1 MHKKFVMKSILNI
14 SIISLLFFIGSGCQK
29 SYLEEKPLAVIAPD
43 NLYVNKSGF
52 ESGLY
57 GLYSLWREER
67 KGINGSSNDMAI
79 TAAVSGVDN
88 TFSLRPAGNAPE
100 QVFND
105 FGVRL
110 NPSDAYIGRVWEWL
124 YKTINAANTL
134 IDRSSNPS
142 INWTEKEKNQ
152 IVGEAKLI
160 RAWAYR
166 HLTFLYGAVPLNLSE
181 SKGST
186 IKTDWERTPVAEVRA
201 AMIKDLLDAEAGMAD
216 VAILE
221 GRASKVVAQH
231 YLAELYLTI
240 GDYQK
245 AREKALLV
253 TQNTNYNLILSRYG
267 TQATLPGTP
276 FTDMFIDKNSNRSQG
291 NREALWVIQN
301 EYLSTGGDANIMRRW
316 WVNRYNDIRVGNP
329 FKNPLTFSQEL
340 GGRGLG
346 RFAVTKYAFS
356 VYGPGDHRG
365 SSFAWRFFYLMNNSA
380 SLPTNANANT
390 IASCVT
396 PGYTSG
402 PSGGRI
408 GVDTIRLSVN
418 CIEPLPNAATA
429 ANWPSIRKWDWAP
442 ADPADVQNSSNFN
455 DQIYLRLAETFLLLA
470 EAQFRLGDL
479 PQAAKTLNIIRARA
493 NAGAIT
499 PAQVTLDFILDERS
513 RELVSEEHRRYTLLR
528 TRTWFTR
535 TQLYNKYAGP
545 KITLRDTILPIPQ
558 SVIDANLTKK
568 MPQNPGY

>member
-1 MHKKFVMKSILNI
+1 MKSIIKI
-14 SIISLLFFIGSGCQK
+14 SFLLTLFFAVAGCKK
-29 SYLEEKPLAVIAPD
+29 SFLEEKPLAVIAPE
-43 NLYVNKSGF
+43 NLYVNKAGF
-52 ESGLY
+52 EAGLY

-79 TAAVSGVDN
+79 TAVVSGVDN
-88 TFSLRPAGNAPE
+88 AYSLRPAGNAPE

-110 NPSDAYIGRVWEWL
+110 NPANAYIRRVWEWL
-124 YKTINAANTL
+124 YSVVNAANTL

-142 INWTEKEKNQ
+142 INWTETEKKQ

-166 HLTFLYGAVPLNLSE
+166 HLTFLYGPVPLNLSE

-186 IKTDWERTPVAEVRA
+186 IKTDWDRTSVAEVRA
-201 AMIKDLLDAEAGMAD
+201 AMERDLLDAEAGMAD
-216 VAILE
+216 VAIVE

-245 AREKALLV
+245 ANDKALLV
-253 TQNTNYNLILSRYG
+253 TQNTNYNLITARYG
-267 TQATLPGTP
+267 TQAALPGTP
-276 FTDMFIDKNSNRSQG
+276 FTDMFLDKNSNRSQG

-301 EYLSTGGDANIMRRW
+301 EYLSIGGDANIMRRW
-316 WVNRYNDIRVGNP
+316 WVNRYNDIRVGSP
-329 FKNPLTFSQEL
+329 LKNPLTFSAEL

-365 SSFAWRFFYLMNNSA
+365 SSFAWRFFYIMNNPA

-390 IASCVT
+390 VATCTT
-396 PGYTSG
+396 PGYTTG
-402 PSGGRI
+402 PTGGRLGI
-408 GVDTIRLSVN
+408 DTVRLSIN
-418 CIEPLPNAATA
+418 CNEPAPNATAA

-442 ADPADVQNSSNFN
+442 ADPADVQNSSGYN
-455 DQIYLRLAETFLLLA
+455 DQVYLRLAETYLLLA
-470 EAQFRLGDL
+470 EAKFRLGDL
-479 PQAAKTLNIIRARA
+479 PGAAATLNIIRARA
-493 NAGAIT
+493 NATAIT
-499 PAQVTLDFILDERS
+499 SAQVTLDFILDERS

-528 TRTWFTR
+528 TGTWFTR
-535 TQLYNKYAGP
+535 TQLYNKYAST

-558 SVIDANLTKK
+558 SVIDANLTKT
-568 MPQNPGY
+568 MEQNLGYQ